1 MTEFGII
8 DLETPGSFTKHLIML
23 QPIQPPIQWVTG
35 ALSLGLKRPGA

>member
-23 QPIQPPIQWVTG
+23 QPIQPPIQWVPG
-35 ALSLGLKRPGA
+35 ALSLGGEAAGA